1 MRKRL
6 KKKKLPHTSPLIS
19 REKNLRPAHGGG
31 VKGPEIGRH
40 RGHQQGAQNGQQTAA
55 AEEPETQQQET
66 CQESLGRLGG
76 LGIPHGF
83 HGYFSEKYDFFRTFQ
98 RPRF

>member
-1 MRKRL
+1 M
-6 KKKKLPHTSPLIS
+6 IS

-66 CQESLGRLGG
+66 C
-76 LGIPHGF
+76 
-83 HGYFSEKYDFFRTFQ
+83 
-98 RPRF
+98 

>member
-1 MRKRL
+1 M
-6 KKKKLPHTSPLIS
+6 IS
-19 REKNLRPAHGGG
+19 REKNLRPAQGGG

-66 CQESLGRLGG
+66 CQESLGRLGR

-83 HGYFSEKYDFFRTFQ
+83 HGNFSEKDDSFQDLAETKVLRNKNQAFR
-98 RPRF
+98 RKKHSK